1 MVSPALLQQ
10 MCEKQPELLHTV
22 LTLESAVQSLFVDL
36 FFLGGGVV
44 FYSNI
49 FLKDQ
54 SEDIQGCNLLIF
66 GFRCFFFRPVF
77 FVGGLEPNQL
87 AENPTL

>member
-22 LTLESAVQSLFVDL
+22 LTLESAVQSLFVD

-49 FLKDQ
+49 FLKNQ
-54 SEDIQGCNLLIF
+54 SEDVQGCNLLIS
-66 GFRCFFFRPVF
+66 G
-77 FVGGLEPNQL
+77 FVGGLEPNHL